1 MPTDVAFKPLKE
13 ALDEPGELF
22 LLTDFGKFDRP
33 GQLHVAFQAMHQFK
47 ADQGRL
53 PKPWS
58 GADAEAFKALADKI
72 NKEAKNPV
80 ELDQGLIE
88 QFAKICAGD
97 LSPMAASM
105 GGIVAQEVMKACS
118 GKFMPIKQWLY
129 FDALECLPEDKAVL
143 TEDACKPTGSR
154 YDGQVAVFGQDFQQ
168 KMIKQKYFVVGAGA
182 IGCEL
187 LKNFAMVGLGASEE
201 GKIIVTDMDHIERS
215 NLNRQFLFRPYD
227 VGKPKSTAASKAIKA
242 MNPKMNTEAQENRVG
257 ADTEHIYTD
266 DFFGSLDGVANA
278 LDNVEARTYMDR
290 RCVFYR
296 YAFKKNWRENS
307 KISQN

>member
-1 MPTDVAFKPLKE
+1 MPTDVAFKTLKE
-13 ALDEPGELF
+13 SLEDPGDLF

-47 ADQGRL
+47 KDHGRL

-58 GADAEAFKALADKI
+58 NADAEAFKTIADKL
-72 NKEAKNPV
+72 NKESKNPV
-80 ELDQGLIE
+80 ELDAALIE

-129 FDALECLPEDKAVL
+129 FDALECLPEDKSVL
-143 TEDACKPTGSR
+143 TEESCKPTGSR
-154 YDGQVAVFGQDFQQ
+154 YDGQVAVFGQEFQQ

-187 LKNFAMVGLGASEE
+187 LKNLVLSGFKNIVIMCGAGISTNAGIPDFRSPSAGKRKAQFAIHAHHPHQTS
-201 GKIIVTDMDHIERS
+201 
-215 NLNRQFLFRPYD
+215 
-227 VGKPKSTAASKAIKA
+227 
-242 MNPKMNTEAQENRVG
+242 
-257 ADTEHIYTD
+257 
-266 DFFGSLDGVANA
+266 
-278 LDNVEARTYMDR
+278 
-290 RCVFYR
+290 FYQ
-296 YAFKKNWRENS
+296 ACTS
-307 KISQN
+307 S